1 MPRPQKITA
10 AEFGARN
17 PQAKGVFRTDKRGVR
32 VFIAFEKKHKF
43 PQGKGIRVTFGR
55 STTSGNLTNELRNIK
70 RNQERAEK
78 KVKIKKGIG
87 LFDNPLSPQPQ
98 VVGVKRIVRK
108 QQLAAQIRRFQQGK
122 SKKISKKA
130 LAKFERRKGGT
141 GSIKAKVVVQQGKSA
156 DELVIRALTR
166 G

>member
-10 AEFGARN
+10 AEFGQRN

-32 VFIAFEKKHKF
+32 IFIASEKKHKF

-55 STTSGNLTNELRNIK
+55 GSSVGNLTNELRSIK
-70 RNQERAEK
+70 KNQEKAEK
-78 KVKIKKGIG
+78 KVRIKKGIG

-108 QQLAAQIRRFQQGK
+108 QQLAAQIRRFKQGKTKILTKKALRKFEGRKGGDGSIKGVVQQQGK
-122 SKKISKKA
+122 NPRDVVLLA
-130 LAKFERRKGGT
+130 LTERR
-141 GSIKAKVVVQQGKSA
+141 
-156 DELVIRALTR
+156 
-166 G
+166 

>member
-10 AEFGARN
+10 AEFGAKN
-17 PQAKGVFRTDKRGVR
+17 PTAKGVFRTDKRGVK

-43 PQGKGIRVTFGR
+43 PQGKGVRVTFGR
-55 STTSGNLTNELRNIK
+55 GSTSGNLTDELRNIK

-78 KVKIKKGIG
+78 RVKIKKGIG
-87 LFDNPLSPQPQ
+87 LFDNPLSPEPR

-108 QQLAAQIRRFQQGK
+108 QQLAAQIRKFQSGK
-122 SKKISKKA
+122 SKKLSKKA
-130 LAKFERRKGGT
+130 LAKFERRKGGQ

-156 DELVIRALTR
+156 NELVVRALAR
-166 G
+166 K

>member
-17 PQAKGVFRTDKRGVR
+17 PQAKGIFFTDKRGVR
-32 VFIAFEKKHKF
+32 RFIASEKKHKF

-55 STTSGNLTNELRNIK
+55 GSTGGNLTNELKNIK

-78 KVKIKKGIG
+78 KVRIKRGIG

-130 LAKFERRKGGT
+130 LAKFERRKGGQ
-141 GSIKAKVVVQQGKSA
+141 GSIKGVVQQQGKNPR
-156 DELVIRALTR
+156 DVVLLALTR
-166 G
+166 K